1 MQSNFMNHHQLSQ
14 SKLLRLEKAEP
25 ASTLTELS
33 KQQNLPVTPES
44 PKELKPFL
52 FETYFA
58 GCMDMYSDA
67 DTVADYLDDHENWF
81 CRCAQPMKVEVLGNN
96 GYSLT
101 VGNFGS
107 FGYEVEPKIAVVLNP
122 PVDRVYTMHTIP
134 LPDYESVGY
143 EVNYQAVMEL
153 REVAAEVVVSASEIS
168 QSITSYLPSKITQVT
183 WKLDLAVKVIFP
195 KFIHK
200 LPSSLIQGT
209 GDRLLGQI
217 VRQISPRLTYKVQQ
231 DFHNRFSLPLPPKSG
246 RRLEKVNK
254 SEYSAA

>member
-1 MQSNFMNHHQLSQ
+1 MQSNFMNHQQLSQ
-14 SKLLRLEKAEP
+14 
-25 ASTLTELS
+25 TELFDR
-33 KQQNLPVTPES
+33 QNCPVTSELPN
-44 PKELKPFL
+44 ELKPFL
-52 FETYFA
+52 FETSFV

-81 CRCAQPMKVEVLGNN
+81 CRCAQPMKVEPLGDN

-107 FGYEVEPKIAVVLNP
+107 FGYEVEPKIGVVLNP

-153 REVAAEVVVSASEIS
+153 KEAAREVVVGSSLVSQPIS
-168 QSITSYLPSKITQVT
+168 SCLPSIITQVT
-183 WKLDLAVKVIFP
+183 WKLDLAVRVVFP

-231 DFHNRFSLPLPPKSG
+231 DFHNRLSLPLPPKSG

-254 SEYSAA
+254 SEFSVA

>member
-1 MQSNFMNHHQLSQ
+1 MNQI
-14 SKLLRLEKAEP
+14 
-25 ASTLTELS
+25 ELS
-33 KQQNLPVTPES
+33 EKQILPVTSES
-44 PKELKPFL
+44 PNEIKPFL

-81 CRCAQPMKVEVLGNN
+81 CHCAQPMKVEALGDN

-122 PVDRVYTMHTIP
+122 PVNRVYTMHTIP
-134 LPDYESVGY
+134 LPDYKSVGY
-143 EVNYQAVMEL
+143 EVNYQAMMEL
-153 REVAAEVVVSASEIS
+153 REVSQEVVVDSLTLN
-168 QSITSYLPSKITQVT
+168 QSITSHLPSKITQVT

-195 KFIHK
+195 KFINK
-200 LPSSLIQGT
+200 LPSSLIQKT

-231 DFHNRFSLPLPPKSG
+231 DFHNRLSLPLPPKSG
-246 RRLEKVNK
+246 RRLEKVNTRLGRLA
-254 SEYSAA
+254 EN

>member
-14 SKLLRLEKAEP
+14 S
-25 ASTLTELS
+25 ELADR
-33 KQQNLPVTPES
+33 QILPVTPES
-44 PKELKPFL
+44 PNETKAFL
-52 FETYFA
+52 FEAYFA

-67 DTVADYLDDHENWF
+67 DTVADYLDDHEDWF
-81 CRCAQPMKVEVLGNN
+81 CRCAQPMRVEPLGDN

-107 FGYEVEPKIAVVLNP
+107 FGYEVEPKIGVVLNP

-134 LPDYESVGY
+134 LPNYESVGY
-143 EVNYQAVMEL
+143 EVNYQAMMEL
-153 REVAAEVVVSASEIS
+153 KEVSQEVVVGSSSVS
-168 QSITSYLPSKITQVT
+168 QPITACLPPKITQVT
-183 WKLDLAVKVIFP
+183 WQLELAVKVIFP
-195 KFIHK
+195 KFIYK

-217 VRQISPRLTYKVQQ
+217 VRQVSPRLTYKVQQ
-231 DFHNRFSLPLPPKSG
+231 DFHDRLSLPLPPKSG

-254 SEYSAA
+254 SKYSAA